1 MTTRGRTGGSL
12 EPRPR
17 TPRPPRR
24 TLRSDLAALGRGARQ
39 GAHAGRARGAWI
51 AIALT
56 AAAVG
61 CGIGYLA
68 RSASGLQLDTEGPAQ
83 GAHVR
88 PSNVSGLVVRVRA
101 VHHTNTL
108 KDARLTLNDRP
119 VLSQTAISGGV
130 LTWRPKAL
138 AQGNYTLA
146 LTVDQPGVP
155 WPARRTWHFVVDKTP
170 PRIEVDGATDVAALQ
185 PVRIT
190 GRLDEPGTLT
200 ADGRA
205 VKLGA
210 DNSFS
215 LSYPT
220 PPTAPIQLRAVDQAG
235 NVSTTPLAVSVT
247 PRHPPEP
254 IRAVHVT
261 ALAWKNND
269 LRNGVLAMADR
280 GEINAVELDLKDES
294 GVVGYDSRVPLARRI
309 GAVQQSYVL
318 ADALR
323 SLHKR
328 HLWVIGRIV
337 CFRDP
342 IEASAAWK
350 AGHRSEVVQTP
361 DGQPYSGYG
370 GFTNFANPVVRGY
383 NIAIAKEAAA
393 AGIDDILY
401 DYARRPDGPI
411 SSMVFPGI
419 KGTPEDNIVNFME
432 QTRAALLPYKTYL
445 GASLFGVS
453 VQDPTEVAQ
462 DVRRIARAVDYVAPL
477 IYPSHWGPG
486 EFGVADPNRDPYAIV
501 NRSLKAFEKKAQGTG
516 ARVVP
521 WLQDFSLDGVTY
533 GPAQIKAEIRGAHDA
548 GVNEWIMWDPNVTY
562 TPGALT
568 PG

>member
-1 MTTRGRTGGSL
+1 M
-12 EPRPR
+12 
-17 TPRPPRR
+17 
-24 TLRSDLAALGRGARQ
+24 
-39 GAHAGRARGAWI
+39 
-51 AIALT
+51 
-56 AAAVG
+56 
-61 CGIGYLA
+61 
-68 RSASGLQLDTEGPAQ
+68 
-83 GAHVR
+83 
-88 PSNVSGLVVRVRA
+88 
-101 VHHTNTL
+101 
-108 KDARLTLNDRP
+108 
-119 VLSQTAISGGV
+119 
-130 LTWRPKAL
+130 
-138 AQGNYTLA
+138 
-146 LTVDQPGVP
+146 
-155 WPARRTWHFVVDKTP
+155 
-170 PRIEVDGATDVAALQ
+170 
-185 PVRIT
+185 
-190 GRLDEPGTLT
+190 
-200 ADGRA
+200 
-205 VKLGA
+205 
-210 DNSFS
+210 
-215 LSYPT
+215 
-220 PPTAPIQLRAVDQAG
+220 
-235 NVSTTPLAVSVT
+235 
-247 PRHPPEP
+247 
-254 IRAVHVT
+254 HVT

-350 AGHRSEVVQTP
+350 AGHRNEVVQTP

-419 KGTPEDNIVNFME
+419 KGTPEDNIVDFME
-432 QTRAALLPYKTYL
+432 QTRAALLPYKTYF

-462 DVRRIARAVDYVAPL
+462 DVRRIARTVDYVAPL

-501 NRSLKAFEKKAQGTG
+501 NRSPQGVREEGRRAPAHGWSPGSRTSRSTG
-516 ARVVP
+516 SPTARP
-521 WLQDFSLDGVTY
+521 RSRPRY
-533 GPAQIKAEIRGAHDA
+533 A
-548 GVNEWIMWDPNVTY
+548 GHT
-562 TPGALT
+562 TPG
-568 PG
+568 